1 MVQMANITVMPKS
14 DSEPRKFSK
23 YNPGRK
29 KRGRNTTEELIY
41 IRQNYPVK
49 MPGNSTVWNR
59 HGALPVTGTSHRNIE
74 IQHISTTPSIAH
86 SNSFGDKTIP
96 SRENPDILSNTSS
109 EVPSRTSSI
118 SNLRPGESHAGPYL
132 TQDSGKY
139 ASGKTSPKKN
149 SQITPR

>member
-41 IRQNYPVK
+41 IRQNYP
-49 MPGNSTVWNR
+49 GNSTIWNR
-59 HGALPVTGTSHRNIE
+59 HGALPVPGNSHRNIE

-86 SNSFGDKTIP
+86 SNSFGDKNVIK
-96 SRENPDILSNTSS
+96 ENPDILSNTSS
-109 EVPSRTSSI
+109 EVPSRTSSV
-118 SNLRPGESHAGPYL
+118 SNLRPGEAGPYL
-132 TQDSGKY
+132 TQDSGNHPG
-139 ASGKTSPKKN
+139 GKTSPKKH